1 MKESI
6 LNTCPFLSKMTFII
20 KETAYSNK
28 KTYSKLLWS
37 GYYLLLKK
45 TDYVILFDLL

>member
-28 KTYSKLLWS
+28 KP
-37 GYYLLLKK
+37 
-45 TDYVILFDLL
+45 ILNFYDQAIICS